1 MAAARRTPDPRERKG
16 SDVAAMFGA
25 IAPTYDLLNHLLS
38 LNRDRAWRRTA
49 SATLAPHPGWKIL
62 DLCTGTGDL
71 GLELARCGA
80 RVTGADFS
88 QGMLVR
94 AREKALRA
102 GACLALARGD
112 AMALP
117 FRDGAFH
124 AASVAFGVRNFEDLR
139 RGLGEL
145 HRVLLPGGR
154 LAVLEFSSPDGRLWG
169 PLYGFYF
176 RKVLPL
182 LGRLVSGDSGA
193 YAYLPATVG
202 GFPPP
207 VAFAEI
213 LREVGFGVESQRRLT
228 FGIVHLHLARKA
240 GPESVDPPRAER

>member
-38 LNRDRAWRRTA
+38 LNRDRAWRRVA
-49 SATLAPHPGWKIL
+49 AAALAPRPGWRIL

-71 GLELARCGA
+71 GLDLALRGA

-88 QGMLVR
+88 QPMLAR
-94 AREKALRA
+94 AREKARRSRA
-102 GACLALARGD
+102 ELALARGD

-117 FRDGAFH
+117 FRDGVFH
-124 AASVAFGVRNFEDLR
+124 GASVAFGVRNFEDLR
-139 RGLGEL
+139 RGLGEI
-145 HRVLLPGGR
+145 HRVLFPGGR
-154 LAVLEFSSPDGRLWG
+154 LAVLEFSSPGGRLWG
-169 PLYGFYF
+169 PLYRFYF

-193 YAYLPATVG
+193 YAYLPETVG

-207 VAFAEI
+207 EAFGEI
-213 LREVGFGVESQRRLT
+213 LREAGFRVELQRRLT
-228 FGIVHLHLARKA
+228 FGVVHLHLARKA
-240 GPESVDPPRAER
+240 GPESVDPPRA